1 MESEIAQLKYV
12 DIVYQVLERW
22 YTNFAKF
29 TPNLIVG
36 IIVFVLILMM
46 SSYLSKLSVSL
57 FHRLFPK
64 SKTNSIVTLIGIFKF
79 LIILIG
85 AFISFEIMGLGG
97 FVMKFLGS
105 LGVAG
110 VIAGVALKDLVSSM
124 FSGMLIGF
132 DKAFSVGDYVY
143 IKGISGTVED
153 IGFLT
158 TKVITDEGKKVYIPN
173 QLIFSA
179 PFINFSASSQR
190 KVFIDLEIPNTED
203 LEKAKKVILD
213 EIHTFDFADNRDQS
227 EVIFLK
233 QSLGIF
239 YLEARFQMKAGE
251 KISHVRSEALL
262 RIKKKLDENEIQL
275 ATQTQIDNGNS
286 VQE

>member
-1 MESEIAQLKYV
+1 MEVDVTQIKYI

-22 YTNFAKF
+22 YTKFAEI
-29 TPNLIVG
+29 TPNLVVG

-46 SSYLSKLSVSL
+46 SSYLSKLSVSI
-57 FHRLFPK
+57 FHRFFPK
-64 SKTNSIVTLIGIFKF
+64 SKNNSIVTLIGVFKF
-79 LIILIG
+79 LIILMG
-85 AFISFEIMGLGG
+85 AFIAFEIMGLGG

-132 DKAFSVGDYVY
+132 DKAFAVGDYVS
-143 IKGISGTVED
+143 IKGISGTVET

-179 PFINFSASSQR
+179 PFINYSASSQR
-190 KVFIDLEIPNTED
+190 KIFIDLEIPNNED
-203 LEKAKKVILD
+203 LEKAKKVIID
-213 EIHTFDFADNRDQS
+213 EIKTFDFADNTDQS

-251 KISHVRSEALL
+251 KIAQVRSEALL
-262 RIKKKLDENEIQL
+262 KIKKKLDENGIQL
-275 ATQTQIDNGNS
+275 ATQTQIDSTNTNS
-286 VQE
+286 

>member
-1 MESEIAQLKYV
+1 MEVDVTKIKYI
-12 DIVYQVLERW
+12 DIVYRVLERW
-22 YTNFAKF
+22 YTKFAEI
-29 TPNLIVG
+29 TPNLVVG
-36 IIVFVLILMM
+36 IIVFILILMM
-46 SSYLSKLSVSL
+46 SSYLSKLSVRI

-64 SKTNSIVTLIGIFKF
+64 SKSNSIVTLIGVFKF
-79 LIILIG
+79 LIILMG
-85 AFISFEIMGLGG
+85 AFIAFEIMGLGG
-97 FVMKFLGS
+97 FVLKFLGS

-124 FSGMLIGF
+124 FSGMLISF
-132 DKAFSVGDYVY
+132 DKAFAVGDYVS
-143 IKGISGTVED
+143 IKGISGTVET

-239 YLEARFQMKAGE
+239 YLEARFQMKTGE
-251 KISHVRSEALL
+251 KIAHIRSEALL
-262 RIKKKLDENEIQL
+262 RIKKKLDDNGIQL
-275 ATQTQIDNGNS
+275 ATQTQIDSGTAA
-286 VQE
+286 E